1 MDRRQFIKQSTLLS
15 IGGLLIPSTLLAACR
30 KETFFEDVT
39 YDGKV
44 IIIGAGAAGLYA
56 AYMLKSK
63 GIDFQLL
70 EASSTYGGRLGKLTG
85 FANFPIDTGAQWLHG
100 KNSILGDLIKKSKT
114 NITLDDSET
123 KFWFN
128 NQLIDA
134 LPQNTNIF
142 EGEELPDISY
152 EAYALQNGLGNE
164 YKYIIE
170 NIAGDQGA
178 AASRLSVYGNNKDEE
193 NWASG
198 DDDFK
203 FEETFF
209 DLIDTQIANQVKDY
223 ILLNTVVSKIDYSQS
238 TILITDSNNNTFN
251 ADKVIIT
258 VPIPILKSADIQFTP
273 ALPDEKTAAF
283 AKIGMDAG
291 MKVFLKFSN
300 KFFDQNII
308 GGSVCA
314 AYADD
319 SIGKAQNDNILLAFI
334 MGEQAE
340 YLTSLGS
347 DAAITSALIQELD
360 IMYNG
365 QASAS
370 FIASHVQNWTTN
382 PFVKGAYSYS
392 TIGMGDA
399 RKIASQALSEKLY
412 FAGEAMNTNG
422 HHQTVHGAV
431 ETGYREVINILT
443 DIKK

>member
-1 MDRRQFIKQSTLLS
+1 MNRRHFLKQSSLLT
-15 IGGLLIPSTLLAACR
+15 IGGILLPSTLLTTCR
-30 KETFFEDVT
+30 KETLFEDVT

-56 AYMLKSK
+56 AYILKSK
-63 GIDFQLL
+63 GIDFQIL

-100 KNSILGDLIKKSKT
+100 ENSILGDLIKSSKT
-114 NITLDDSET
+114 KITRDDSET

-178 AASRLSVYGNNKDEE
+178 AASHLSVYGNNKDEE
-193 NWASG
+193 NWSAG

-209 DLIDTQIANQVKDY
+209 DLIDKEIASQVKDQ
-223 ILLNTVVSKIDYSQS
+223 ILINTIITKIDYSQS
-238 TILITDSNNNTFN
+238 EIKLTDSNNNTFN
-251 ADKVIIT
+251 ANKVIVT
-258 VPIPILKSADIQFTP
+258 VPISILKSGDIQFIP
-273 ALPDEKTAAF
+273 ALPIEKTTAF
-283 AKIGMDAG
+283 SKIGMDAG

-300 KFFDQNII
+300 RFFDQNII
-308 GGSVCA
+308 GGEICA

-319 SIGKAQNDNILLAFI
+319 SIGKTQNDHILLAFI
-334 MGEQAE
+334 MGNQAE

-347 DAAITSALIQELD
+347 DVAITAALLQELD
-360 IMYNG
+360 LMYNG
-365 QASAS
+365 QATAS
-370 FIASHVQNWTTN
+370 FIASHVENWTTN

-399 RKIASQALSEKLY
+399 RKTASQALSEKLY

-431 ETGYREVINILT
+431 ETGYREVMNILT

>member
-1 MDRRQFIKQSTLLS
+1 MNRRDFLKQSSLLT
-15 IGGLLIPSTLLAACR
+15 IGGILLPSTLLTTCR
-30 KETFFEDVT
+30 KETLFEDVT

-63 GIDFQLL
+63 GIDFQIL

-100 KNSILGDLIKKSKT
+100 ENSILGDLIKSSKT
-114 NITLDDSET
+114 KITRDDSET

-128 NQLIDA
+128 NQLIDT

-178 AASRLSVYGNNKDEE
+178 AASHLSVYGNNKDEE
-193 NWASG
+193 NWSAG

-209 DLIDTQIANQVKDY
+209 DLIDKEIASQVKDQ
-223 ILLNTVVSKIDYSQS
+223 ILINTIITKIDYSQS
-238 TILITDSNNNTFN
+238 EIKLTDSNNNTFN
-251 ADKVIIT
+251 ANKVIIT
-258 VPIPILKSADIQFTP
+258 VPISILKSGDIQFIP
-273 ALPDEKTAAF
+273 ALPIEKTTAF
-283 AKIGMDAG
+283 SKIGMDAG

-319 SIGKAQNDNILLAFI
+319 RIGKAQNDNILLAFI
-334 MGEQAE
+334 MGDQAE

-347 DAAITSALIQELD
+347 DVAITAALLQELD
-360 IMYNG
+360 LMYNG
-365 QASAS
+365 QATAS
-370 FIASHVQNWTTN
+370 FIASHVENWTTN
-382 PFVKGAYSYS
+382 HFVKGAYSYS
-392 TIGMGDA
+392 TVGMGDA
-399 RKIASQALSEKLY
+399 RKTASQALSKKLY

-431 ETGYREVINILT
+431 ETGYREVMNILT

>member
-1 MDRRQFIKQSTLLS
+1 MNRRQFIKQSTLLS

-30 KETFFEDVT
+30 KETLFEDVT

-56 AYMLKSK
+56 AYILKSK
-63 GIDFQLL
+63 GIDFQIL

-128 NQLIDA
+128 NQLVNS
-134 LPQNTNIF
+134 LPQETDIF
-142 EGEELPDISY
+142 EGDDLPDISF
-152 EAYALQNGLGNE
+152 EDYALQNGLGNE
-164 YKYIIE
+164 YKYIVE

-178 AASRLSVYGNNKDEE
+178 AASRLSVFGNNKDEE
-193 NWASG
+193 NWSAG

-347 DAAITSALIQELD
+347 DAAITNALIQELD

-370 FIASHVQNWTTN
+370 FIASHVENWTTN
-382 PFVKGAYSYS
+382 PYIKGAYSYS

>member
-1 MDRRQFIKQSTLLS
+1 MNRRQFLKQSTLIS
-15 IGGLLIPSTLLAACR
+15 IGGLLIPSALLAACR
-30 KETFFEDVT
+30 KETLFEDVT

-100 KNSILGDLIKKSKT
+100 ENSVLGDLIKKSKT
-114 NITLDDSET
+114 KITLDDSET
-123 KFWFN
+123 NFWFN

-152 EAYALQNGLGNE
+152 EAYALQNGLGSE

-203 FEETFF
+203 FEETYF
-209 DLIDTQIANQVKDY
+209 DLIDKQIASQVKDQ
-223 ILLNTVVSKIDYSQS
+223 ILVNTIITKIDYSQS
-238 TILITDSNNNTFN
+238 EIILTDSNNNTFN
-251 ADKVIIT
+251 ANKVIIT
-258 VPIPILKSADIQFTP
+258 VPISILKSGDIQFIP
-273 ALPDEKTAAF
+273 ALPIEKTTAF
-283 AKIGMDAG
+283 SKIGMDAG

-300 KFFDQNII
+300 RFFDQNII
-308 GGSVCA
+308 GGAVCA

-347 DAAITSALIQELD
+347 DAAITAALIQELD

-431 ETGYREVINILT
+431 ETG
-443 DIKK
+443 

>member
-1 MDRRQFIKQSTLLS
+1 MNRRQFIKQSTLLS

-100 KNSILGDLIKKSKT
+100 ENSVLGDLIKKSKT

-128 NQLIDA
+128 NQLVNS
-134 LPQNTNIF
+134 LPQETDIF
-142 EGEELPDISY
+142 EGDDLPDISF
-152 EAYALQNGLGNE
+152 EDYALQNGLGNE
-164 YKYIIE
+164 YKYIVE

-193 NWASG
+193 HWSAG

-209 DLIDTQIANQVKDY
+209 DLIEIQIANQVKDY

-370 FIASHVQNWTTN
+370 FIASHVENWTTN

-399 RKIASQALSEKLY
+399 RKIASEALSEKLY

>member
-1 MDRRQFIKQSTLLS
+1 MDRRHFIKQSTLLS
-15 IGGLLIPSTLLAACR
+15 IGGLLIPSALLAACR
-30 KETFFEDVT
+30 KETLLEDVT

-56 AYMLKSK
+56 AYILKSK

-128 NQLIDA
+128 NQLVNS
-134 LPQNTNIF
+134 LPQETDIF
-142 EGEELPDISY
+142 EGDDLPDISF
-152 EAYALQNGLGNE
+152 EDYALQNGLGNE
-164 YKYIIE
+164 YKYIVE

-193 NWASG
+193 HWSAG

-300 KFFDQNII
+300 KFFNQNII

-319 SIGKAQNDNILLAFI
+319 SIGKTQNDNILLAFI

-370 FIASHVQNWTTN
+370 FIASHVENWTTN

-399 RKIASQALSEKLY
+399 RKIASEALSEKLY

>member
-1 MDRRQFIKQSTLLS
+1 MDRRHFLKQSSLLT
-15 IGGLLIPSTLLAACR
+15 IGGILLPSTLLTTCR
-30 KETFFEDVT
+30 KETLFEDVT

-56 AYMLKSK
+56 AYILKSK
-63 GIDFQLL
+63 GIDFQIL

-100 KNSILGDLIKKSKT
+100 ENSILGDLIKSSKT
-114 NITLDDSET
+114 KITRDDSET

-178 AASRLSVYGNNKDEE
+178 AASHLSVYGNNKDEE
-193 NWASG
+193 NWSAG

-209 DLIDTQIANQVKDY
+209 DLIDKEIGSQVKDQ
-223 ILLNTVVSKIDYSQS
+223 ILINTIITKIDYSQS
-238 TILITDSNNNTFN
+238 EIKLTDSNNNTFN
-251 ADKVIIT
+251 ANKVIIT
-258 VPIPILKSADIQFTP
+258 VPISILKSGDIQFIP
-273 ALPDEKTAAF
+273 ALPIEKTTAF
-283 AKIGMDAG
+283 SKIGMDAG

-334 MGEQAE
+334 MGDQAE

-347 DAAITSALIQELD
+347 DVAITAALLQELD
-360 IMYNG
+360 LMYNG
-365 QASAS
+365 QATAS
-370 FIASHVQNWTTN
+370 FIASHVENWTTN

-392 TIGMGDA
+392 TVGMGDA
-399 RKIASQALSEKLY
+399 RKTASQALSEKLY

-431 ETGYREVINILT
+431 ETGYREVMNMLT

>member
-1 MDRRQFIKQSTLLS
+1 MNRRHFLKQSSLLT
-15 IGGLLIPSTLLAACR
+15 IGGILLPSTLLTTCR
-30 KETFFEDVT
+30 KETLFEDVT

-56 AYMLKSK
+56 AYILKSK
-63 GIDFQLL
+63 GIDFQIL

-100 KNSILGDLIKKSKT
+100 ENSILGDLIKSSKT
-114 NITLDDSET
+114 KITRDDSET

-178 AASRLSVYGNNKDEE
+178 AASHLSVYGNNKDEE
-193 NWASG
+193 NWSAG

-209 DLIDTQIANQVKDY
+209 DLIDKEIGSQVKDQ
-223 ILLNTVVSKIDYSQS
+223 ILINTIITKIDYSQS
-238 TILITDSNNNTFN
+238 EIKLTDSNNNTFN
-251 ADKVIIT
+251 ANKVIIT
-258 VPIPILKSADIQFTP
+258 VPISILKSGDIQFIP
-273 ALPDEKTAAF
+273 ALPIEKTTAF
-283 AKIGMDAG
+283 SKIGMDAG

-334 MGEQAE
+334 MGDQAE

-347 DAAITSALIQELD
+347 DVAITAALLQELD
-360 IMYNG
+360 LMYNG
-365 QASAS
+365 QATAS
-370 FIASHVQNWTTN
+370 FIASHVENWTTN

-392 TIGMGDA
+392 TVGMGDA
-399 RKIASQALSEKLY
+399 RKTASQALSEKLY

-422 HHQTVHGAV
+422 HHQTVHGAI
-431 ETGYREVINILT
+431 ETGYREVINMLT

>member
-1 MDRRQFIKQSTLLS
+1 MNRRHFLKQSSLLT
-15 IGGLLIPSTLLAACR
+15 IGGILLPSTLLTTCR
-30 KETFFEDVT
+30 KETLFEDVT

-56 AYMLKSK
+56 AYILKSK
-63 GIDFQLL
+63 GIDFQIL

-100 KNSILGDLIKKSKT
+100 ENSVLGDLIKSSKT
-114 NITLDDSET
+114 KITRDDSET

-128 NQLIDA
+128 NQLVDA

-178 AASRLSVYGNNKDEE
+178 AASHLSVYGNNKDEE
-193 NWASG
+193 NWSAG

-209 DLIDTQIANQVKDY
+209 DLIDKEIASQVKDQ
-223 ILLNTVVSKIDYSQS
+223 ILINTIITKIDYSQS
-238 TILITDSNNNTFN
+238 EIKLTDSNNNTFN
-251 ADKVIIT
+251 ANKVIIT
-258 VPIPILKSADIQFTP
+258 VPISILKSGDIQFIP
-273 ALPDEKTAAF
+273 ALPIEKTTAF
-283 AKIGMDAG
+283 SKIGMDAG

-334 MGEQAE
+334 MGNQAE

-347 DAAITSALIQELD
+347 DVAITAALLQELD
-360 IMYNG
+360 LMYNG
-365 QASAS
+365 QATAS
-370 FIASHVQNWTTN
+370 FIATHVENWTTN

-392 TIGMGDA
+392 TVGMGDA
-399 RKIASQALSEKLY
+399 RKTASQALSKKLY

-422 HHQTVHGAV
+422 HHQTVHGAI
-431 ETGYREVINILT
+431 ETGYREVINMLT

>member
-1 MDRRQFIKQSTLLS
+1 MNRRHFLKQSSLLT
-15 IGGLLIPSTLLAACR
+15 IGGILLPSTLLTTCR
-30 KETFFEDVT
+30 KETLFEDVT

-63 GIDFQLL
+63 GIDFQIL

-100 KNSILGDLIKKSKT
+100 ENSILGDLIKSSKT
-114 NITLDDSET
+114 KITRDDSET

-178 AASRLSVYGNNKDEE
+178 AASHLSVYGNNKDEE
-193 NWASG
+193 NWSAG

-209 DLIDTQIANQVKDY
+209 DLIDKEIGSQVKDQ
-223 ILLNTVVSKIDYSQS
+223 ILINTIITKIDYSQS
-238 TILITDSNNNTFN
+238 EIKLTDSNNNTFN
-251 ADKVIIT
+251 ANKVIIT
-258 VPIPILKSADIQFTP
+258 VPISILKSGDIQFIP
-273 ALPDEKTAAF
+273 ALPIEKTTAF
-283 AKIGMDAG
+283 SKIGMDAG

-334 MGEQAE
+334 MGNQAE

-347 DAAITSALIQELD
+347 DVAITAALLQELD
-360 IMYNG
+360 LMYNG
-365 QASAS
+365 QATVS
-370 FIASHVQNWTTN
+370 FIASHVENWTTN

-392 TIGMGDA
+392 TVGMGDA
-399 RKIASQALSEKLY
+399 RKTASQALSEKLY

-422 HHQTVHGAV
+422 HHQTVHGAI
-431 ETGYREVINILT
+431 ETGYREVINMLT
-443 DIKK
+443 DVKK

>member
-1 MDRRQFIKQSTLLS
+1 MNRRQFIKQSTLLS

-30 KETFFEDVT
+30 KETFFEDVN

-100 KNSILGDLIKKSKT
+100 ENSVLGDLIKKSKT
-114 NITLDDSET
+114 KITLDDSET

-152 EAYALQNGLGNE
+152 EAYALQNGLGSE

-209 DLIDTQIANQVKDY
+209 DLIETQIANQVTDN

-258 VPIPILKSADIQFTP
+258 VPIAILKSADIQFTP
-273 ALPDEKTAAF
+273 ALPDEKTSAF
-283 AKIGMDAG
+283 SKIGMDAG

-300 KFFDQNII
+300 RFFDQNII
-308 GGSVCA
+308 GGAVCA

-319 SIGKAQNDNILLAFI
+319 SIGKAQNDNILLGFI

-340 YLTSLGS
+340 YLTALGS
-347 DAAITSALIQELD
+347 DAAITTALIQELD

>member
-1 MDRRQFIKQSTLLS
+1 MDRRHFLKQSSLLT
-15 IGGLLIPSTLLAACR
+15 IGGILLPSTLLTTCR
-30 KETFFEDVT
+30 KETLFEDVT

-56 AYMLKSK
+56 AYILKSK
-63 GIDFQLL
+63 GIDFQIL

-100 KNSILGDLIKKSKT
+100 ENSILGDLIKSSKT
-114 NITLDDSET
+114 KITRDDSET

-178 AASRLSVYGNNKDEE
+178 AASHLSVYGNNKDEE
-193 NWASG
+193 NWSAG

-209 DLIDTQIANQVKDY
+209 DLIDKEIASQVKDQ
-223 ILLNTVVSKIDYSQS
+223 ILINTIITKIDYSQS
-238 TILITDSNNNTFN
+238 EIKLTDSNNNTFN
-251 ADKVIIT
+251 ANKVIVT
-258 VPIPILKSADIQFTP
+258 VPISILKSGDIQFIP
-273 ALPDEKTAAF
+273 ALPIEKTTAF
-283 AKIGMDAG
+283 SKIGMDAG

-334 MGEQAE
+334 MGDQAE

-347 DAAITSALIQELD
+347 DVAITAALLQELD
-360 IMYNG
+360 LMYNG
-365 QASAS
+365 QATVS
-370 FIASHVQNWTTN
+370 FIASHVENWTTN

-392 TIGMGDA
+392 TVGMGDA
-399 RKIASQALSEKLY
+399 RKTASQALGEKLY

-422 HHQTVHGAV
+422 HHQTVHGAI
-431 ETGYREVINILT
+431 ETGYREVINMLT

>member
-1 MDRRQFIKQSTLLS
+1 MNRRQFLKQSTLIS
-15 IGGLLIPSTLLAACR
+15 IGGLLIPSALLAACR
-30 KETFFEDVT
+30 KETLFEDVT

-56 AYMLKSK
+56 AYILKSK
-63 GIDFQLL
+63 GIDFQIL

-128 NQLIDA
+128 NQLVNS
-134 LPQNTNIF
+134 LPQETDIF
-142 EGEELPDISY
+142 EGDDLPDISF
-152 EAYALQNGLGNE
+152 EDYALQNGLGNE
-164 YKYIIE
+164 YKYIVE

-178 AASRLSVYGNNKDEE
+178 AASRLSVFGNNKDEE
-193 NWASG
+193 NWSAG

-347 DAAITSALIQELD
+347 DAAITTALIQELD

-370 FIASHVQNWTTN
+370 FIASHVENWTTN
-382 PFVKGAYSYS
+382 PYIKGAYSYS